1 MDADVTYTAKRIE
14 RDKSLPLSDLYTHV
28 VLKGDVTARPA
39 AVWDGGRDL
48 AATLRLDSHQIPMN
62 GKVDLHVRR
71 IQLKALLPQVQ
82 AMRSSLGRL
91 SGDASFIAAGNSVA
105 GLLATSNGN
114 VRLLLSQGQI
124 SRSLMELLGLNV
136 GNYLVA
142 KLFGDDTVKINCA
155 VADITLRNGVATPNV
170 LSSIL
175 KMPLS
180 ILPVML
186 ILLPSG

>member
-1 MDADVTYTAKRIE
+1 
-14 RDKSLPLSDLYTHV
+14 
-28 VLKGDVTARPA
+28 
-39 AVWDGGRDL
+39 
-48 AATLRLDSHQIPMN
+48 MN

-142 KLFGDDTVKINCA
+142 KLFGDDTVKLTVRWQI
-155 VADITLRNGVATPNV
+155 LRCVMGWRRRTC

>member
-1 MDADVTYTAKRIE
+1 
-14 RDKSLPLSDLYTHV
+14 
-28 VLKGDVTARPA
+28 
-39 AVWDGGRDL
+39 
-48 AATLRLDSHQIPMN
+48 
-62 GKVDLHVRR
+62 
-71 IQLKALLPQVQ
+71 
-82 AMRSSLGRL
+82 MRSSLGRL

-170 LSSIL
+170 FVFDTENAIINITGNANFATERLN
-175 KMPLS
+175 LS
-180 ILPVML
+180 IDPESKGYVF
-186 ILLPSG
+186 

>member
-28 VLKGDVTARPA
+28 VLKRGCYCSTRCGLG
-39 AVWDGGRDL
+39 WREDL

-91 SGDASFIAAGNSVA
+91 SGDASFIAAGNSVCWPV
-105 GLLATSNGN
+105 SNQQ
-114 VRLLLSQGQI
+114 R
-124 SRSLMELLGLNV
+124 
-136 GNYLVA
+136 
-142 KLFGDDTVKINCA
+142 
-155 VADITLRNGVATPNV
+155 
-170 LSSIL
+170 
-175 KMPLS
+175 
-180 ILPVML
+180 
-186 ILLPSG
+186 